1 MYFLK
6 VLCYV
11 LHYSGTFIM
20 ALNKIRIQTIHAIR
34 SVCYPNYS
42 NIKINIRFSS
52 NSNQHT
58 LP

>member
-20 ALNKIRIQTIHAIR
+20 ALNKVRNQTIRAIR
-34 SVCYPNYS
+34 SVCYPNYL
-42 NIKINIRFSS
+42 NIKINSRFSS
-52 NSNQHT
+52 IQYIAQH
-58 LP
+58 